1 MPHCCESLP
10 VVCLSYWSAVS
21 NLSVVPTDCCSVQFS
36 KLAKIEIGG
45 TKGKTLTTSVHQ
57 VHQDFQTAVQRFQSV
72 KCVCRR
78 FVQ

>member
-1 MPHCCESLP
+1 M
-10 VVCLSYWSAVS
+10 
-21 NLSVVPTDCCSVQFS
+21 QFS